1 MGGDRR
7 EEGRIGAKRGM
18 GEGIGEGRGGKGRG
32 GKGRGGK
39 GEGEKEKGGEE
50 KGRERRKRE
59 EGEAEHGRGRRIKTE
74 EWSGRQSYVMM

>member
-39 GEGEKEKGGEE
+39 GRGGKGEGEKEK
-50 KGRERRKRE
+50 R
-59 EGEAEHGRGRRIKTE
+59 GRGGRTWKRQEKKDRGVEWKTKLHDDVTH
-74 EWSGRQSYVMM
+74 Y